1 MKISLVF
8 WKIKS
13 TCGHMRYRSII
24 AFLGVLAAAYRSIA
38 VAGPA
43 AVLTHHN
50 DNSRTGANLNETTLN
65 ISNVNTNTFGLLY
78 TRTVDD
84 QLYAQPLVM
93 TNVNIPGKGVHNVVI
108 AATVNDSVYAFDADD
123 PTVLSPYWQVSFL
136 GQNVVAPSTD
146 DILASPC
153 GNFRNISGNF
163 GIMGTPVIDPVAGTI
178 FMVARTK
185 EFSATYVER
194 LHALDVSTGA
204 ERSHSPVIITATYPG
219 NGTDSISG
227 VLTFDPYKENQ
238 RSALVLVKGVV
249 YIGWASHCD
258 WDPYHGWLIGY
269 NATNL
274 HQEVVY
280 NVSPN
285 GYRAGIWMA
294 GEGPCAD
301 TNGNIYLS
309 TGNGSVG
316 TNGNPRAT
324 INRGESFLKLA
335 RSGTNLTVASWFTP
349 YNYANLEAGDLDLGS
364 AGMLLIPG
372 TNLAFSAGK
381 QGIAYLVNRDNMGGL
396 SFSSDDTNVVQSF
409 TLASDSLYG
418 SPVWWDGPAAS
429 YGYVWPASDYLQQYQ
444 FNRVTNKF
452 VTPEIADSPT
462 PAPSG
467 HPGGFLALSANGTNS
482 RSGIVWAAHQLGGDA
497 QGAVL
502 PGILHAYNAENVAVE
517 LWNSEQLSARD
528 SVGNFAKY
536 VPPTVA
542 NGKVYLA
549 TFSNQLN
556 VYGLFTT
563 PALNI
568 NRAGNS
574 AILSWTT
581 NTVYTYTLQ
590 VNSNLATGTW
600 VNATNSVATSNGFF
614 QVTVPA
620 FSKAAF
626 YRLKR

>member
-1 MKISLVF
+1 
-8 WKIKS
+8 
-13 TCGHMRYRSII
+13 MRYRSFV
-24 AFLGVLAAAYRSIA
+24 AFLGALAAAYGSIA
-38 VAGPA
+38 AAGPA

-65 ISNVNTNTFGLLY
+65 ITNVNTNTFGLLY
-78 TRTVDD
+78 ARTVDD

-93 TNVNIPGKGVHNVVI
+93 TNVNIPGKGVHNIVI

-136 GQNVVAPSTD
+136 GPNVVAPSTD
-146 DILASPC
+146 DILGSPC

-163 GIMGTPVIDPVAGTI
+163 GIIGTPVIDPVAGTI
-178 FMVARTK
+178 FVVARTK
-185 EFSATYVER
+185 EFSTTYVQR

-204 ERSHSPVIITATYPG
+204 ERSNSPVIITATYPG
-219 NGTDSISG
+219 NGTGSISG
-227 VLTFDPYKENQ
+227 VLTFDPYKQNQ
-238 RSALVLVKGVV
+238 RPALALVNGVV

-280 NVSPN
+280 NASPN
-285 GYRAGIWMA
+285 GNEAGIWMA

-301 TNGNIYLS
+301 SNGNIYLS
-309 TGNGSVG
+309 IGNGSVG
-316 TNGNPRAT
+316 YNGNPRDT
-324 INRGESFLKLA
+324 INRGESFLKLT

-349 YNYANLEAGDLDLGS
+349 YNYANLEAGDIDLGS
-364 AGMLLIPG
+364 AGLLLIPG

-396 SFSSDDTNVVQSF
+396 SFTSADTNVLQSF

-418 SPVWWDGPAAS
+418 SPVWWDGPTAS

-444 FNRVTNKF
+444 FNRGLGKF
-452 VTPEIADSPT
+452 VLPEIADSPT

-482 RSGIVWAAHQLGGDA
+482 GSGIVWAAHQLGSSA
-497 QGAVL
+497 QGEVR

-517 LWNSEQLSARD
+517 LWNSQQLSARD
-528 SVGNFAKY
+528 SVGNFAKF

-556 VYGLFTT
+556 VYGLFTS

-568 NRAGNS
+568 NRAGNN

-590 VNSNLATGTW
+590 VNSNLVAGTW
-600 VNATNSVATSNGFF
+600 VNATNSVSTSNGFF

-620 FSKAAF
+620 ASKAAF

>member
-1 MKISLVF
+1 MYL
-8 WKIKS
+8 WRMHY
-13 TCGHMRYRSII
+13 CSIA
-24 AFLGVLAAAYRSIA
+24 AFLAFLAAAYSSVA
-38 VAGPA
+38 AAGPA

-65 ISNVNTNTFGLLY
+65 ITNVNTNAFGLLY

-93 TNVNIPGKGVHNVVI
+93 TNVNIPGKGVHNIVI

-123 PTVLSPYWQVSFL
+123 QTVLSPYWQVSFL
-136 GQNVVAPSTD
+136 GPNVVAPSTD

-163 GIMGTPVIDPVAGTI
+163 GIIGTPVIDPVAGTL
-178 FMVARTK
+178 FVVARTK
-185 EFSATYVER
+185 EFGSTYVQR
-194 LHALDVSTGA
+194 LHALAVSTGA
-204 ERSHSPVIITATYPG
+204 ERSNSPVIITATYPG
-219 NGTDSISG
+219 NGTGSISG
-227 VLTFDPYKENQ
+227 VLTFDPYKQNQ
-238 RSALVLVKGVV
+238 RPALALVKGVV

-258 WDPYHGWLIGY
+258 WDIYHGWLIGY

-280 NVSPN
+280 NASPN
-285 GYRAGIWMA
+285 GQEAGIWMA
-294 GEGPCAD
+294 GEGPAAD
-301 TNGNIYLS
+301 SNGNIYLS
-309 TGNGSVG
+309 VGNGTVG
-316 TNGNPRAT
+316 YNGNPRDT
-324 INRGESFLKLA
+324 INRGESFLKLT

-364 AGMLLIPG
+364 AGLLLIPG

-396 SFSSDDTNVVQSF
+396 SFTSADTNVLQSF
-409 TLASDSLYG
+409 VLASDSLYG
-418 SPVWWDGPAAS
+418 SPVWWDGPTAS

-444 FNRVTNKF
+444 FNRGIGNF

-462 PAPSG
+462 RAPSG

-482 RSGIVWAAHQLGGDA
+482 GSGIVWAAHQLGGDA

-556 VYGLFTT
+556 VYGLFTS

-568 NRAGNS
+568 NRADNN

-590 VNSNLATGTW
+590 VNSNLLTGTW
-600 VNATNSVATSNGFF
+600 VNATNSVSTSNGSF
-614 QVTVPA
+614 QVSVPA
-620 FSKAAF
+620 SSKAAF

>member
-1 MKISLVF
+1 
-8 WKIKS
+8 
-13 TCGHMRYRSII
+13 MRYRSFV
-24 AFLGVLAAAYRSIA
+24 AFLGAFAAAFGGIA
-38 VAGPA
+38 GAGPA

-50 DNSRTGANLNETTLN
+50 DNSRTGANLNESTLN
-65 ISNVNTNTFGLLY
+65 ITNVNTNTFGLLY
-78 TRTVDD
+78 TRSVDD

-93 TNVNIPGKGVHNVVI
+93 TNVNIPGKGVHNIVI

-123 PTVLSPYWQVSFL
+123 PTVSLPYWQVSFL
-136 GQNVVAPSTD
+136 GSNVVAPSTD

-163 GIMGTPVIDPVAGTI
+163 GIMGTPVIDPVAGTV
-178 FMVARTK
+178 FLVARTK
-185 EFSATYVER
+185 EFSANYVER
-194 LHALDVSTGA
+194 LHALDVSTGT
-204 ERSHSPVIITATYPG
+204 ERSNSPVIITATYPG
-219 NGTDSISG
+219 NGTGSISG

-238 RSALVLVKGVV
+238 RSALALVNGVV

-274 HQEVVY
+274 QQEAVY
-280 NVSPN
+280 NTAPN
-285 GYRAGIWMA
+285 GHAAGIWMA
-294 GEGPCAD
+294 GEGPSAD

-309 TGNGSVG
+309 VGNGTVG
-316 TNGNPRAT
+316 ASGNPRDT
-324 INRGESFLKLA
+324 INRGESFLKLT
-335 RSGTNLTVASWFTP
+335 RTGTNLSVASWFTP

-364 AGMLLIPG
+364 AGLLLIPG

-396 SFSSDDTNVVQSF
+396 SFISADTNVVQSF
-409 TLASDSLYG
+409 TLASDALYG
-418 SPVWWDGPAAS
+418 SPVWWDGPTAS
-429 YGYVWPASDYLQQYQ
+429 YGYFWPASDYLQQYV
-444 FNRVTNKF
+444 FDRGVGKF
-452 VTPEIADSPT
+452 ALPEIADSPT

-482 RSGIVWAAHQLGGDA
+482 GSGIVWAAHQLGSSA
-497 QGAVL
+497 QGAIR

-528 SVGNFAKY
+528 SVGNFAKF

-549 TFSNQLN
+549 TFSNRLN
-556 VYGLFTT
+556 VYGLFTR

-568 NRAGNS
+568 NRAGNNT
-574 AILSWTT
+574 ILSWTT

-590 VNSNLATGTW
+590 VNSNLVIGTW

-620 FSKAAF
+620 SSKAAF

>member
-1 MKISLVF
+1 MLGASKVACSRFFVVFLVALAGA
-8 WKIKS
+8 
-13 TCGHMRYRSII
+13 CGSI
-24 AFLGVLAAAYRSIA
+24 AAAEPS
-38 VAGPA
+38 

-65 ISNVNTNTFGLLY
+65 ITNVNTNSFGLLY
-78 TRTVDD
+78 TRTLDD

-93 TNVNIPGKGVHNVVI
+93 TNVSIPGRGAHNIVI

-123 PTVLSPYWQVSFL
+123 QTVLSPYWQVSFL
-136 GQNVVAPSTD
+136 GPNVVAPSTD

-163 GIMGTPVIDPVAGTI
+163 GIIGTPVIDPVAGTL
-178 FMVARTK
+178 FVVARTK
-185 EFSATYVER
+185 EFSANYVER

-204 ERSHSPVIITATYPG
+204 ERSNSPVIITATYPG
-219 NGTDSISG
+219 NGTGSISG
-227 VLTFDPYKENQ
+227 MLTFDPYKQNQ
-238 RSALVLVKGVV
+238 RSALALVNGVL

-258 WDPYHGWLIGY
+258 WDIYHGWLIGY

-274 HQEVVY
+274 QQEVVY

-294 GEGPCAD
+294 GEGPSAD
-301 TNGNIYLS
+301 SNGNIYLS
-309 TGNGSVG
+309 IGNGTVG
-316 TNGNPRAT
+316 TNGNPRDT
-324 INRGESFLKLA
+324 INRGESFLKLT
-335 RSGTNLTVASWFTP
+335 RSGTNFTVASWFTP

-364 AGMLLIPG
+364 AGLLLIPG

-396 SFSSDDTNVVQSF
+396 SFSSADTNVVQSF

-418 SPVWWDGPAAS
+418 SPVWWDGPNAS
-429 YGYVWPASDYLQQYQ
+429 YGYVWPASDYLQQY
-444 FNRVTNKF
+444 KF
-452 VTPEIADSPT
+452 DRGTGRFVFPEIDSPS

-482 RSGIVWAAHQLGGDA
+482 GSGIVWASHQIGGSA

-502 PGILHAYNAENVAVE
+502 AGILHAYNAENVAVE

-528 SVGNFAKY
+528 AVGNFAKF
-536 VPPTVA
+536 VPPTIA
-542 NGKVYLA
+542 NGKLYLA
-549 TFSNQLN
+549 TFSNRLN
-556 VYGLFTT
+556 VYGLFT
-563 PALNI
+563 PPKLNI
-568 NRAGNS
+568 NHAGNNT
-574 AILSWTT
+574 ILSWTT
-581 NTVYTYTLQ
+581 NTLYTYRLQ
-590 VNSNLATGTW
+590 VNNNLLNGTW
-600 VNATNSVATSNGFF
+600 VNATNTIATSNGFF
-614 QVTVPA
+614 QATVPA
-620 FSKAAF
+620 SSTAAF

>member
-1 MKISLVF
+1 MHYHYFV
-8 WKIKS
+8 
-13 TCGHMRYRSII
+13 
-24 AFLGVLAAAYRSIA
+24 AFQCALAAACGTLA
-38 VAGPA
+38 AAGPA

-65 ISNVNTNTFGLLY
+65 ITNVNTNTFGLLY
-78 TRTVDD
+78 TRAVDD

-93 TNVNIPGKGVHNVVI
+93 TNVNIPGKGVRNIVI
-108 AATVNDSVYAFDADD
+108 AATVNDSVYAFDADN

-136 GQNVVAPSTD
+136 GPNVVAPSTD

-163 GIMGTPVIDPVAGTI
+163 GIIGTPVIDPVAGTI
-178 FMVARTK
+178 FVVARTK
-185 EFSATYVER
+185 EFSANYVER

-204 ERSHSPVIITATYPG
+204 ERSNSPAIITATYPG
-219 NGTDSISG
+219 NGTGSISG
-227 VLTFDPYKENQ
+227 VLTFDPYKQNQ
-238 RSALVLVKGVV
+238 RAALALVNGVV

-274 HQEVVY
+274 QREVVY
-280 NVSPN
+280 NTAPN
-285 GYRAGIWMA
+285 GHAAGIWMA
-294 GEGPCAD
+294 GEGPSAD
-301 TNGNIYLS
+301 SSGNIYLS
-309 TGNGSVG
+309 IGNGSVG

-324 INRGESFLKLA
+324 INRGESFLKLT

-349 YNYANLEAGDLDLGS
+349 YNYVNLEAGDLDLGS
-364 AGMLLIPG
+364 AGLLLMPG

-396 SFSSDDTNVVQSF
+396 SFIGADTNVVQSF
-409 TLASDSLYG
+409 TLASDALYG
-418 SPVWWDGPAAS
+418 SPVWWDGPTAS
-429 YGYVWPASDYLQQYQ
+429 YGYFWPASDYLQQYV
-444 FNRVTNKF
+444 FDRGIGKF
-452 VTPEIADSPT
+452 VLPEIADSPT

-482 RSGIVWAAHQLGGDA
+482 GSGIVWAAHQLGGSA

-502 PGILHAYNAENVAVE
+502 PGILHSYNAENIAVE
-517 LWNSEQLSARD
+517 LWNSQQLSARD
-528 SVGNFAKY
+528 AVGNFAKF

-549 TFSNQLN
+549 TFSNRLN
-556 VYGLFTT
+556 VYGLFTP

-568 NRAGNS
+568 NRAGNN
-574 AILSWTT
+574 AILSWAT

-590 VNSNLATGTW
+590 VNSNLVTGTW
-600 VNATNSVATSNGFF
+600 VNATNSVSTSNGFS
-614 QVTVPA
+614 QVSVSASST
-620 FSKAAF
+620 AAF

>member
-1 MKISLVF
+1 
-8 WKIKS
+8 
-13 TCGHMRYRSII
+13 MRCRCFV
-24 AFLGVLAAAYRSIA
+24 AFLGALAAAYGGIA
-38 VAGPA
+38 AGPA

-50 DNSRTGANLNETTLN
+50 DNFRTGANLNETTLS
-65 ISNVNTNTFGLLY
+65 IANVNTNTFGLLY

-93 TNVNIPGKGVHNVVI
+93 TNVSIPGKGVHNIVI

-123 PTVLSPYWQVSFL
+123 PTVSSPYWQVSFL
-136 GQNVVAPSTD
+136 GPNVVAPSTD

-163 GIMGTPVIDPVAGTI
+163 GIMGTPVIDPVAGTM
-178 FMVARTK
+178 FVVARTK
-185 EFSATYVER
+185 EFGANYVER

-204 ERSHSPVIITATYPG
+204 ERGNSPVIITATCPG
-219 NGTDSISG
+219 NGTGSISG

-238 RSALVLVKGVV
+238 RSALALVNGLV

-274 HQEVVY
+274 QQEVVY
-280 NVSPN
+280 NTAPN
-285 GYRAGIWMA
+285 GHAAGIWMA
-294 GEGPCAD
+294 GEGPSAD
-301 TNGNIYLS
+301 ANGNIYVS
-309 TGNGSVG
+309 IGNGSVG
-316 TNGNPRAT
+316 TNANPRAT
-324 INRGESFLKLA
+324 INRGESYLKLT
-335 RSGTNLTVASWFTP
+335 RNGTNLTVASWFTP

-364 AGMLLIPG
+364 AGLLLIPG

-396 SFSSDDTNVVQSF
+396 SSISADTNVVQSF

-418 SPVWWDGPAAS
+418 SPVWWDGPTAS
-429 YGYVWPASDYLQQYQ
+429 YGYAWPASDYLQQYL
-444 FNRVTNKF
+444 FDRGMGKF
-452 VTPEIADSPT
+452 ILPEIADSPT

-482 RSGIVWAAHQLGGDA
+482 GSGIVWAAHQLGSSA
-497 QGAVL
+497 QGAVR

-517 LWNSEQLSARD
+517 LWNSQQFSVRD
-528 SVGNFAKY
+528 SVGNFAKF

-549 TFSNQLN
+549 TFSNRLN
-556 VYGLFTT
+556 VYGLFT
-563 PALNI
+563 PPMLNI
-568 NRAGNS
+568 NRAGNN

-590 VNSNLATGTW
+590 VKSNLVTGTW
-600 VNATNSVATSNGFF
+600 VNATNGVATSNGFF

-620 FSKAAF
+620 STTAAF
-626 YRLKR
+626 YRLNR